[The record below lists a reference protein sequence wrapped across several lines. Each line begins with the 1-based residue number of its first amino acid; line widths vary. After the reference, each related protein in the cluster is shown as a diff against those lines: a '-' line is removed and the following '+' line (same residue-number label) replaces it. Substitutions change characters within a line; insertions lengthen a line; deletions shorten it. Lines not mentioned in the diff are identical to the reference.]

1 MIKNYKSYLGAV
13 ALAIATGATYSNT
26 ASAVDSVLDTA
37 GDHTLDK
44 VVVTARRRE
53 EKSQDVPLA
62 IAVLNAQSIE
72 ATGTLNVGKLSQL
85 QPSIQYVST
94 NPRNSATTIR
104 GLGAPYGLT
113 NDGIE
118 QGVGIYVDQVY
129 YARSAAATFDFL
141 DIEQIE
147 VLRGPQ
153 GTLYGK
159 NTTAGAINITSKKPS
174 FTPEGNAEVTKGNYG
189 LTQAKASFS
198 APLIGDTLAFRI
210 GTSYTHRDG
219 TIYNVTSGKLINEQD
234 NLGFKGQL
242 LWIASDKVDV
252 TLSADYT
259 HTDPYGFGTV
269 YVRTGATQRP
279 LNRQYD
285 SLAQQSNNYLP
296 PSFNPFD
303 RLTDLDAGLQAEQYF
318 GGGSVLVNWDTGP
331 GTLTSVTAYRKWDWY
346 PQNDRDFIG
355 LPITTKSQNPSKQ
368 RQYSQ
373 EFRFAASTSAFD
385 YVAGVYGFYQTVD
398 TKGLQVQ
405 GSSASRWLLS
415 NANGGGTP
423 SVLDGLT
430 SNNDIGLKN
439 TSLAAFGQLTWRVTD
454 KLNVQPGVRVN
465 WDKKEGKYIAT
476 VTNGTNTALT
486 AAQLSILAPQNYQ
499 PEFSDTNVS
508 GDFTVSYALTPDVL
522 SYGTYAKSFK
532 TGGINLSGLP
542 LDASNNPILATQTVK
557 PEDINHFEAGLK
569 TQFLNRKAT
578 LNVAA
583 FWTDISDYQ
592 ATVNNSQ
599 ANVIRGYLAN
609 ADKVRVRGVE
619 VDFKVKPLER
629 LELYVNGAYTDAKY
643 VSFPNAPCPP
653 ELSGGTAPAAG
664 ADPTVGS
671 PPGTPGGISPSYCNI
686 SGQWLPGISRLAA
699 SYGFEYRQPVPGLPN
714 DGNVYFGFDGSY
726 RSKWS
731 SNPSRSL
738 YTDVAASALANFR
751 LGVRT
756 GKNLDVYGW
765 VRNAFDR
772 EYFDFLQTQPSST
785 GLVVGQPGDPRTYG
799 VTVKASF

>member
-1 MIKNYKSYLGAV
+1 MTNKYAGYPVGVAI
-13 ALAIATGATYSNT
+13 ALAISSATTYSST
-26 ASAVDSVLDTA
+26 ARALDAATA
-37 GDHTLDK
+37 EGDTSLDK
-44 VVVTARRRE
+44 VTVTARRRE
-53 EKSQDVPLA
+53 EKAQDVPLA
-62 IAVLNAQSIE
+62 ISVLNSQAIE
-72 ATGTLNVGKLSQL
+72 STGTLNAGKLSQL
-85 QPSIQYVST
+85 QPSIQFVST

-141 DIEQIE
+141 DIDQIE
-147 VLRGPQ
+147 ILRGPQ

-174 FTPEGNAEVTKGNYG
+174 FTPEGKAELTLGNLDYV
-189 LTQAKASFS
+189 QAKGSFS
-198 APLIGDTLAFRI
+198 APIIDDTLAFRL
-210 GTSYTHRDG
+210 GGSYTHRKG
-219 TIYNVTSGKLINEQD
+219 TIYNVTTNQFINEQD

-242 LWIASDKVDV
+242 LWVASDHVDV
-252 TLSADYT
+252 TFSADYT
-259 HTDPYGFGTV
+259 HTNPYGFGTV
-269 YVRTGATQRP
+269 YVRTGATQRAAS
-279 LNRQYD
+279 RQYAA
-285 SLAQQSNNYLP
+285 LAQTSGYTP

-331 GTLTSVTAYRKWDWY
+331 GTFTSVTAYRKWDWY

-373 EFRFAASTSAFD
+373 EFRFAASNKNFD
-385 YVAGVYGFYQTVD
+385 YVAGVYGFYQKID
-398 TKGLQVQ
+398 TNGLQVQ
-405 GSSASRWLLS
+405 GPAASLWLLS
-415 NANGGGTP
+415 TANGGNNP
-423 SVLDGLT
+423 AVLDGLAS
-430 SNNDIGLKN
+430 SNNIGLKN
-439 TSLAAFGQLTWRVTD
+439 TSLAAFTQFTWHVTD
-454 KLNVQPGVRVN
+454 KFNVQPGVRVN

-486 AAQLSILAPQNYQ
+486 SAQLSILAPQNYS

-522 SYGTYAKSFK
+522 SYATYAKSFK

-542 LDASNNPILATQTVK
+542 LDAANQPILATQTVK
-557 PEDINHFEAGLK
+557 PEDINHYEVGLK
-569 TQFLNRKAT
+569 TQFLNNKAT
-578 LNVAA
+578 LNLAG

-619 VDFKVKPLER
+619 VDFKIKPVEHLDV
-629 LELYVNGAYTDAKY
+629 YANAAFTDAKY

-653 ELSGGTAPAAG
+653 ELSGGSPPATG

-671 PPGTPGGISPSYCNI
+671 PPGTIGGVSPAYCNI
-686 SGQWLPGISRLAA
+686 SGQILPGISRWAG
-699 SYGFEYRQPVPGLPN
+699 SYGFEYKQPIPGWDTN
-714 DGNVYFGFDGSY
+714 AQAYFGYDGSY
-726 RSKWS
+726 RSEWS
-731 SNPSRSL
+731 SNPSRSA
-738 YTDVAASALANFR
+738 YTDIGASALANFR
-751 LGVRT
+751 VGARN
-756 GKNLDVYGW
+756 GKGLDVYAW

-799 VTVKASF
+799 LTVKASF